1 MSNSLNGAVKIVI
14 TEDDAVIA
22 ADIEHIVTD
31 LGYAV
36 VAITDSGLEA
46 IRVVNQLS
54 PDLVLIDIGLHGT
67 MDGIEVANQIHQQS
81 RIPVVF
87 ITGHLDDEVIRR
99 AASAGS
105 RGYLTKPLRPA
116 DLNAAIQIALS
127 QNGNTAER
135 VEESS
140 PDPDPG
146 LALLTERER
155 TVLRLIGEG
164 KRTKEIAA
172 ELGITFKTAV
182 THRSNIMDKLGIHEG
197 PNLVRFAIRNGLSRP

>member
-1 MSNSLNGAVKIVI
+1 MSNALNGAVKIVI
-14 TEDDAVIA
+14 TEDDALVA
-22 ADIEHIVTD
+22 ADIEDMVTG
-31 LGYAV
+31 LGYV
-36 VAITDSGLEA
+36 VVGITDSGTET

-54 PDLVLIDIGLHGT
+54 PDLALVDIGLHGT
-67 MDGIEVANQIHQQS
+67 MDGIEVATQIHKQS

-99 AASAGS
+99 AASVGS
-105 RGYLTKPLRPA
+105 RGYLTKPLRAA
-116 DLNAAIQIALS
+116 DLNAAIQIALR
-127 QNGNTAER
+127 QNGSTNGP

-140 PDPDPG
+140 PDPDPALG
-146 LALLTERER
+146 LLTERER
-155 TVLRLIGEG
+155 TVLTLIGEG

-182 THRSNIMDKLGIHEG
+182 THRSNIMDKLGIREG